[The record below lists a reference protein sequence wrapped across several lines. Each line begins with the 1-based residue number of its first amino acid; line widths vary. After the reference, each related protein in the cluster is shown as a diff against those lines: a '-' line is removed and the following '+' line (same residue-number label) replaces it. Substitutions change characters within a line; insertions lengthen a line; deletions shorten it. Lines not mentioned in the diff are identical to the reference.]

1 MMGDLVMLLAMLGD
15 VCRLAMAAVFLQA
28 AAHAMQDWPAYE
40 AVVQDYR
47 LATRLMAR
55 LAAKAMPPAQIA
67 AAILLLIPGAM
78 HAGPALGLALMAMFT
93 GAIAINLLRG
103 RVFIDCG
110 CGGAAGQHISMGL
123 IIRNLTLCAL
133 LAVAWVS
140 PLVLP
145 PSAAFAVGV
154 AGAGIFAA
162 ILYVAASQLL
172 ANAQAL
178 AA

>member
-1 MMGDLVMLLAMLGD
+1 
-15 VCRLAMAAVFLQA
+15 
-28 AAHAMQDWPAYE
+28 
-40 AVVQDYR
+40 
-47 LATRLMAR
+47 
-55 LAAKAMPPAQIA
+55 
-67 AAILLLIPGAM
+67 
-78 HAGPALGLALMAMFT
+78 
-93 GAIAINLLRG
+93 
-103 RVFIDCG
+103 
-110 CGGAAGQHISMGL
+110 
-123 IIRNLTLCAL
+123 
-133 LAVAWVS
+133 VS